1 MDKPVKKFRACV
13 LGASGFLGSH
23 LVHHLLCSGWQV
35 TAFDRTKAPNP
46 LITPDVLTDYSP
58 RCGNFFEPEDLMQAL
73 DGCDV
78 CFHLISTS
86 LPKSSNEDP
95 ARDIKQN
102 LEGSL
107 VLLECIRNST
117 VRKIVYASSGGTV
130 YGIPQ
135 SRHINEAHPTDPLC
149 SYGIVKLAFEK
160 YLALYRELYGIDY
173 SVLRIS
179 NPYGPLQRTDATQG
193 VIGVFLGKILNN
205 KPLTIWGDGTVVRDY
220 LHVSDLAR
228 AFVLAAQTDTEN
240 KVFNI
245 GSGAGA
251 SLNAIVEALSAVT
264 GKTLAVNYVE
274 GRIFDVPYSVLDISR
289 ARTELEWS
297 PSLNLDE
304 GLHDTWQWLCR
315 VRRDA

>member
-1 MDKPVKKFRACV
+1 MDSPVKKLRACV
-13 LGASGFLGSH
+13 LGASGFLGNH

-35 TAFDRTKAPNP
+35 TGFDRAILPNP
-46 LITPDVLTDYSP
+46 LIAPDVLADYSP
-58 RCGNFFEPEDLMQAL
+58 LCGDFFEKEDVLHAL

-95 ARDIKQN
+95 IRDIRQN

-107 VLLECIRNST
+107 VLLDCIRNSA
-117 VRKIVYASSGGTV
+117 VRKVVYASSGGTV

-135 SRHINEAHPTDPLC
+135 TRYINEIHPTDPLC

-179 NPYGPLQRTDATQG
+179 NPYGPLQRADAAQG
-193 VIGVFLGKILNN
+193 VIGVFLGKILHNE
-205 KPLTIWGDGTVVRDY
+205 PLTIWGDGTVVRDY

-228 AFVLAAQTDTEN
+228 AFVLAAQTDTKN
-240 KVFNI
+240 KIFNI
-245 GSGAGA
+245 GSGTGA
-251 SLNAIVEALSAVT
+251 SLNTIIDTLSLIT
-264 GKTLAVNYVE
+264 GRTLAVNYVE

-289 ARTELEWS
+289 ARTDLEWS
-297 PSLNLDE
+297 PLLSLDE
-304 GLHDTWQWLCR
+304 GLHSTWQWLCR
-315 VRRDA
+315 VRSNA